1 MQNSNYW
8 TNTMQPQRQE
18 APYPPYDPAQYLA
31 SATPA
36 NYGQAWPQQ
45 AQYVNTYQT
54 TTGAV
59 PYYNQY
65 TTTQNPS
72 GYTGRTLPVQYNY
85 SGQQMYL
92 SPDSGGPSMSDFN
105 SRSPSSKDN
114 ESVSPAMYVN
124 HINRSQLP
132 SFIWFWTAFIS
143 LVFLFPFPSICSAQS
158 SPDGNS
164 YSR

>member
-8 TNTMQPQRQE
+8 PNTMQPQRQE
-18 APYPPYDPAQYLA
+18 VSYPPYDPATQYLTT
-31 SATPA
+31 ATPP

-92 SPDSGGPSMSDFN
+92 SPDSGGPSTSDFN
-105 SRSPSSKDN
+105 SRSPSTEDT
-114 ESVSPAMYVN
+114 ESASTAMYVN

-143 LVFLFPFPSICSAQS
+143 
-158 SPDGNS
+158 
-164 YSR
+164 RW